1 MESYRRKYIL
11 FLVAFGVSLGA
22 DFVKDSNNSLIEFY
36 GNSKSKINIVIK
48 DNIDIEGKITSA
60 GSLALEDNIASK
72 NAFIVQ
78 KLIDANF
85 NIAGKTN
92 LSEWANFRSEDSVSG
107 WSSYG
112 GQTKHFLNTEY
123 NPCGSSSG
131 SAVAV
136 ASGIVDIAIGTET
149 NGSISCPSSVNGIVG
164 FKPTVGLVSR
174 TGIVPISS
182 TQDTAGP
189 MGISVD
195 LVAKTLEVI
204 AGYDPLDASTYS
216 IPADLDFNFSKDLIS
231 ASIEGKRFAILQS
244 NTSNELMK
252 PLLDEIKLLLSNNG
266 AILVEIEDTRE
277 YPGEDEYFLLKY
289 EFKEG
294 LEKYLSSAAGKKKY
308 LQEII
313 DFNKKNQKR
322 VMPYFGQD
330 ILIASL
336 EASKDEERYQRSI
349 KKTKEVKDQTLNI
362 FNKYNLDA
370 MIGLTRG
377 PAWKINYE
385 GGDSKAIDRSKSFGN
400 GGFAA
405 ISGLPHLTIPFFT
418 IDNFPVG
425 LSIIGSPWSDK
436 KVLEIGAFL
445 EGKKEVNFNYGIS
458 SNGLCKVYR
467 DDRLTGMHFRVS
479 DCVDDAEFSP
489 IYKTRPGYPKEAI
502 SRNIMGYSI
511 VMFDIEENG
520 KTSNHKIIEEKCFN
534 IKANGEYYWYN
545 ASDETVY
552 LPIDCN
558 YFNKN
563 SIMAARTLKYENN
576 FGGIIKEVMHKFTY
590 LL

>member
-1 MESYRRKYIL
+1 MNKFLLIL
-11 FLVAFGVSLGA
+11 SLLSLNA
-22 DFVKDSNNSLIEFY
+22 LATNFDSKNSLIEFY
-36 GNSKSKINIVIK
+36 GKSNTKINIVIK
-48 DNIDIEGKITSA
+48 DNIDIQGKVTSA
-60 GSLALEDNIASK
+60 GSLALENNIAPK

-85 NIAGKTN
+85 QIAGKAN

-123 NPCGSSSG
+123 NPCGASSG

-136 ASGIVDIAIGTET
+136 AVGIVDIAIGTET

-174 TGIVPISS
+174 SGIVPISS

-189 MGISVD
+189 MGKSVA

-204 AGYDPLDASTYS
+204 SGYDPLDPATID
-216 IPADLDFNFSKDLIS
+216 IPENLDLNFTKDLESSSIS
-231 ASIEGKRFAILQS
+231 GKRFAILQS
-244 NTSNELMK
+244 DSSNILIK
-252 PLLDEIKLLLSNNG
+252 PKLDEIKKILQENG
-266 AILVEIEDTRE
+266 GILVEIEDMRE

-289 EFKEG
+289 EFKHG
-294 LEKYLSSAAGKKKY
+294 LEKYLNNASEKKKT

-313 DFNKKNQKR
+313 DFNKKNRKR

-336 EASKDEERYQRSI
+336 EASKDEVRYKIAI
-349 KKTKEVKDQTLNI
+349 KNTKAVKDQTLDL
-362 FNKYNLDA
+362 FKKYDLDA

-377 PAWKINYE
+377 PAWKTNYD
-385 GGDSKAIDRSKSFGN
+385 GGDSAAIDRSKSFGN

-405 ISGLPHLTIPFFT
+405 ISGLPHLTIPFFD

-436 KVLEIGAFL
+436 KILEIGAFL
-445 EGKKEVNFNYGIS
+445 EGKKKVNFNYDIS

-467 DDRLTGMHFRVS
+467 DDKLTGMYFRVS

-489 IYKTRPGYPKEAI
+489 IYKTRPEYPRRAI
-502 SRNIMGYSI
+502 SRSIMGYSI
-511 VMFDIEENG
+511 VMFDIEDNG

-534 IKANGEYYWYN
+534 IKANGKYYWYN

-552 LPIDCN
+552 MPIDCN
-558 YFNKN
+558 YFHDN
-563 SIMAARTLKYENN
+563 SIMAARKLKYENN
-576 FGGIIKEVMHKFTY
+576 FGGIIKEVEHKFTY
-590 LL
+590 LLED